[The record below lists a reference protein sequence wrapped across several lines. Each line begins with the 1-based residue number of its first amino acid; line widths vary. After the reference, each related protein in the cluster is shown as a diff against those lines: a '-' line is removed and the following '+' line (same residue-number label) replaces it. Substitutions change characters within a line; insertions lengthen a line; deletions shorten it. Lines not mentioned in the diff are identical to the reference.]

1 VVPFYFTARGPLPQ
15 TRFNCRKK
23 KRLHPLPYNSSSF
36 NSLALSIHNKQH
48 HRSSSI
54 THSHITLANF
64 SFVNLVLIFRCSSS
78 TTNPV
83 YERSVNLLVLVCSL
97 SSHRH
102 SYHSFYLYLSLYRF
116 IINNIFRPSY
126 LNHTPTHHTRKLFS
140 SINLVSISETVSP
153 GTFLLSV
160 PEQTI
165 ASCMVI
171 MFLPRNT
178 E

>member
-1 VVPFYFTARGPLPQ
+1 MLRGLLSAVPPPGWQRRPRAHSGCGHAYNAAPRVDWVVPFYFTARGPLPQ

-116 IINNIFRPSY
+116 IINNIFRPS
-126 LNHTPTHHTRKLFS
+126 
-140 SINLVSISETVSP
+140 
-153 GTFLLSV
+153 
-160 PEQTI
+160 
-165 ASCMVI
+165 
-171 MFLPRNT
+171 
-178 E
+178 